1 MWKPKEERRTGEI
14 GSDFVWQDL
23 REREEPGEPGGQ
35 GVLPLQRSH
44 LFKTSAEKGQAN
56 RFLGVCGS

>member
-23 REREEPGEPGGQ
+23 REREEPRGQ
-35 GVLPLQRSH
+35 GVLSLPRSH
-44 LFKTSAEKGQAN
+44 LFKKSAEKDQTN